1 MIVMAMYA
9 VRPKDPALAAVLSL
23 LIPGIGQ
30 FYNGEILRGLF
41 WLIITPGFWIGTAG
55 LFGWPFHLVS
65 AFTAYHRAKV
75 INRRAR
81 VV

>member
-1 MIVMAMYA
+1 MSTYVP
-9 VRPKDPALAAVLSL
+9 RPKDPALAAVLSL

-55 LFGWPFHLVS
+55 LFGWPFHILS
-65 AFTAYHRAKV
+65 AMTAYHRAKV
-75 INRRAR
+75 RNRRTR
-81 VV
+81 LV